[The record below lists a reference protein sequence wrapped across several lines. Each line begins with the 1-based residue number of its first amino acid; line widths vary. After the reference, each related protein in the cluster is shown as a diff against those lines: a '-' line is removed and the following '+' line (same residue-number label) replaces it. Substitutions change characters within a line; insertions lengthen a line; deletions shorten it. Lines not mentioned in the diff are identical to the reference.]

1 MCAEEKPSR
10 VNSFQ
15 SFNGLT
21 YQGDTQIKQSVALSS
36 KIHCMMRKCDMLNFA
51 SNFFRRRNTRF
62 EISNLHDNGGEIST
76 QCNMHCAKMKKN
88 QGFLW
93 VLYFVLLYHVL
104 FTRCCFQMK
113 RFISLFDSCCRSSE
127 ICNAFCTGVSMH
139 YAHTQSTNELLHK
152 FIAL

>member
-51 SNFFRRRNTRF
+51 SNFFLRRNTRF
-62 EISNLHDNGGEIST
+62 EISNLHDNGGRYQRIVTCIAQKWKKKSRFLVGVVLFAAIS
-76 QCNMHCAKMKKN
+76 CSI
-88 QGFLW
+88 
-93 VLYFVLLYHVL
+93 YSVLLLNEAFY
-104 FTRCCFQMK
+104 FTFWFLLSKQWNMY
-113 RFISLFDSCCRSSE
+113 
-127 ICNAFCTGVSMH
+127 AFCTGVSMH

>member
-51 SNFFRRRNTRF
+51 SNFFLRRNTRF
-62 EISNLHDNGGEIST
+62 EISNLHDNGGRYQRIVT
-76 QCNMHCAKMKKN
+76 CIAQKWKKIKVSC
-88 QGFLW
+88 GCCTLCCYIMFYLLGVAFKWSVLFHFLIPVVEAVKYVC
-93 VLYFVLLYHVL
+93 VLYWCIHAL
-104 FTRCCFQMK
+104 
-113 RFISLFDSCCRSSE
+113 
-127 ICNAFCTGVSMH
+127 CTYSK
-139 YAHTQSTNELLHK
+139 HK
-152 FIAL
+152 WALT